1 MSSDMELDR
10 ASKRQRAE
18 DRFEEE
24 MILEYRFYRG
34 L

>member
-1 MSSDMELDR
+1 MNLDMELDR

-18 DRFEEE
+18 DRPEEPKTF
-24 MILEYRFYRG
+24 EYRFYRG

>member
-18 DRFEEE
+18 DRVEEE
-24 MILEYRFYRG
+24 MTLEYRFYRG